1 MGNPIRFV
9 YCTKEEFLRQVE
21 EQKLKDA
28 QVEESS
34 TTSQEDVG
42 SSDPK

>member
-21 EQKLKDA
+21 EQKAA
-28 QVEESS
+28 QTDTEASNEESS
-34 TTSQEDVG
+34 ETIEEHSN
-42 SSDPK
+42 

>member
-9 YCTKEEFLRQVE
+9 YCTKEEY
-21 EQKLKDA
+21 LKYIEAEKQAA

-34 TTSQEDVG
+34 TTSQEDVD
-42 SSDPK
+42 SSESK